1 MTVLL
6 CLLSDQHVPNLLSV
20 HHFQPD
26 HLVLVESDGMQKK
39 HAARHLLA
47 ALRMGG
53 CDYDQRNTIQPL
65 EAEDN
70 LEAVGRALRRAF
82 GRCAAEDWIVN
93 LSGGT
98 KPMSIAAY
106 EFFKALGARLV
117 YINVPRPNEL
127 LGLDGR
133 PTEICGYRPSVNEFL
148 AGYGFEP
155 RKKPDDIADAESR
168 ARQSW
173 SCARRIAAVCPPQ
186 SLLNLGDLQEPENKK
201 RWDQARKKGLSIQ
214 RDQLGPLLPE
224 LRDAIREGFGLEP
237 DGDSLRGQ
245 LDKYGVEF
253 LTGGWLEVFLWGLL
267 ERHAESLGIWDV
279 RLGLQPG
286 KIGIDTSSDFDVAFM
301 HRYRLAIVECKSGAQ
316 EHDPGADV
324 LHKLEAVVRQFRALL
339 VNSYLATTSSNVLDK
354 EGQLRPAVRNRAAI
368 YGSRIVDRRGIQR
381 LAENPDAVDLVRET
395 FFGVPDSQ

>member
-1 MTVLL
+1 M
-6 CLLSDQHVPNLLSV
+6 
-20 HHFQPD
+20 
-26 HLVLVESDGMQKK
+26 
-39 HAARHLLA
+39 
-47 ALRMGG
+47 
-53 CDYDQRNTIQPL
+53 
-65 EAEDN
+65 
-70 LEAVGRALRRAF
+70 RRAF